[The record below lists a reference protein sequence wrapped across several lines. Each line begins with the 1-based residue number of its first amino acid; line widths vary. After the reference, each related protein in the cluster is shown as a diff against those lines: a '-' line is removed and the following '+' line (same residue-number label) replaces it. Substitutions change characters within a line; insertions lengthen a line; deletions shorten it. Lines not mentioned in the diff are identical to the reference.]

1 MDIRLDQIGSRP
13 FTWRETLELDSAELG
28 TASADGDLTV
38 SPIDCRGSVDP
49 TAQGFVLR
57 AQLRYGQ
64 TLDCVRCLTPWR
76 GDVETEIGL
85 MLILGDEGGPAEE
98 LSREDLGVVVLEEPR
113 FETRPMVIEHV
124 QLQAPMK
131 PLCRPDCAGLCS
143 QCGAD
148 LNNEPCA
155 CQPEIDPRW
164 ASLAAL
170 RGGDDS

>member
-13 FTWRETLELDSAELG
+13 FTWRETLELDKAELG
-28 TASADGDLTV
+28 TESAGGGLTV
-38 SPIDCRGSVDP
+38 ETVDCRGSVDP
-49 TAQGFVLR
+49 TQQGFVLR
-57 AQLRYGQ
+57 ARLRYRQ
-64 TLDCVRCLTPWR
+64 TLECVRCLAPWH

-85 MLILGDEGGPAEE
+85 LLILGGEGEPSEQ

-113 FETRPMVIEHV
+113 FDTRSVIVEQV

-143 QCGAD
+143 RCGAD